1 MTQDNPTARDLVFSE
16 WRKCLQHA
24 REHGYVPAEA
34 VQKLIVQTRE
44 MLVSA
49 GASKQEADVVLFD
62 LYTTIHWD
70 GDQPTDRV
78 FEAMLEFELAEFF
91 KERGLPA

>member
-1 MTQDNPTARDLVFSE
+1 MTHENPTASDLVFSE

-24 REHGYVPAEA
+24 REQGYVPAEA
-34 VQKLIVQTRE
+34 VQKLIEQTRE
-44 MLVSA
+44 MLVSV
-49 GASKQEADVVLFD
+49 GTSKSDADVVLFD
-62 LYTTIHWD
+62 LYTSIHWD

-78 FEAMLEFELAEFF
+78 FEAMLEFELADFF